1 MRALLTIAALL
12 VAGRVASPAAIA
24 AHGHPGHGHLGH
36 GSVVRHGYRGPA
48 VRQVPVYPHHL
59 PRHHYRYPPRHPYA
73 YPPRYFA
80 PAHPGCSPYGV
91 YGRSGF
97 GYHGSRFSL
106 YLGF

>member
-12 VAGRVASPAAIA
+12 VAGLVASPSAIA
-24 AHGHPGHGHLGH
+24 AHGHPGHS
-36 GSVVRHGYRGPA
+36 SVVRHGYRGPA

-73 YPPRYFA
+73 YPPRYYA
-80 PAHPGCSPYGV
+80 PAYPGCSPYGV

-106 YLGF
+106 YFGF